1 MLAATHLVIGG
12 AVGLAV
18 DRPVPRA
25 AAAVASH
32 ALLDSVDHEDSL
44 GLFAQAALASAALGA
59 LTVSAGPRSGV
70 VAGAL
75 GAALPDLEIA
85 LGKLTRRE
93 SRYLFPT
100 HWQLAGRRG
109 EHPWKV
115 TPRRIPLAVEIV
127 ATAAVCGLVCAWS
140 RRAGQH

>member
-59 LTVSAGPRSGV
+59 LMVWLTERTASGDAGPETDN
-70 VAGAL
+70 AL
-75 GAALPDLEIA
+75 ATLCGIVESSAMAEGLP
-85 LGKLTRRE
+85 
-93 SRYLFPT
+93 
-100 HWQLAGRRG
+100 
-109 EHPWKV
+109 
-115 TPRRIPLAVEIV
+115 
-127 ATAAVCGLVCAWS
+127 
-140 RRAGQH
+140 